1 MEFFSKENLDKYK
14 YVYLGICIILA
25 VIVIYVVVMLKKK
38 EGFEDEDIITTTSNT
53 TSNTTTSN
61 KEYILR
67 YFGSKGCPHSREGSR
82 AYLIVKE
89 FENNSNDVKVIYY
102 WADEENN
109 KDKFM
114 KAKAEY
120 VPTLTNAEYKR
131 IELVLPK
138 CKTANCEEK
147 RKEMNEKG
155 LKELLFKSISD
166 QVKE

>member
-38 EGFEDEDIITTTSNT
+38 EGFEDEDII
-53 TSNTTTSN
+53 TTTSN

-102 WADEENN
+102 WADEENT
-109 KDKFM
+109 KDEFM
-114 KAKAEY
+114 KARAEY
-120 VPTLTNAEYKR
+120 VPTLTNAEYKK

-138 CKTANCEEK
+138 CKTAKCEEK

-155 LKELLFKSISD
+155 LKELLFKSISE